1 MVEWFFSAMKQYPEI
16 AIFLALAFG
25 YYFGKFTFKGIG
37 LGAVTATL
45 IAGVVIGQI
54 GITINQPLKAF
65 AFLMFLFAVGYG
77 VGPQFVRGIA
87 RDGVPQAVFSVV
99 QCVFSLLAIVLIAKV
114 AGYDLGYAAGLY
126 SGSQTISAAMG
137 LSTDAINRL
146 GLPPDQAKA
155 LIDSMPVAYAV
166 SYMFGTMGSAIVI
179 AVLGP
184 KLLGIDLVAAC
195 KDYEEKFGGT
205 KKEVGGAGTAW
216 HRWVLRA
223 YKVQPAGKAAGVP
236 AAELDS
242 MLPDARSFV
251 QRISRGGKMIDATAD
266 TVLQEGDVVAV
277 AAGRGARVTDKV
289 RRAGRAAGLRVA
301 EIESMVPDARIFV
314 QRIRR
319 GGQIIDATAD
329 TVLQEGDVVAV
340 AGEGEVLVRVLQ
352 GAVEVDDRELLAVP
366 IEGVDV
372 LVTNKEV
379 DGKTLAELAQRP
391 SARGVF
397 LRKITR
403 GATATDIPILPS
415 TKINRGDLLTIVGRT
430 QDTAAATKLLGVADR
445 PTDIT
450 DMAFVAGAVVV
461 GGLIGALVVNVAGVP
476 LTLSTAGGALIAGI
490 IGGWLRSVRP
500 SFGRIP
506 TPTVWFM
513 NSVGLNIFIAIVGI
527 SAGPGFVNG
536 LKTQGIGLFL
546 WGALATTIPLVLGMF
561 VAKYL
566 FRFHDALNLGI
577 VSGARTTTASLGLV
591 CDQAKSQIPAL
602 GYTVTYAVGNTL
614 LTIWGMVVIMLLS

>member
-1 MVEWFFSAMKQYPEI
+1 MIEWFFGALKQYPEI
-16 AIFLALAFG
+16 AIFLALGLG
-25 YYFGKFTFKGIG
+25 YYFGKFTYKGIG
-37 LGAVTATL
+37 LGSVTATL

-65 AFLMFLFAVGYG
+65 SFLMFLFAVGYG

-87 RDGVPQAVFSVV
+87 SNGLPQAAFSAV
-99 QCVFSLLAIVLIAKV
+99 QCVFSLLACVLIAKI

-146 GLPPDQAKA
+146 DLAADQAKA

-166 SYMFGTMGSAIVI
+166 TYMFGTMGSAIVI

-195 KDYEEKFGGT
+195 KDYEEKQGGG
-205 KKEVGGAGTAW
+205 KKELGGPGTGW
-216 HRWVLRA
+216 YRRVLRA
-223 YKVQPAGKAAGVP
+223 YKVQAGAKVVGMRAEEAEALVP
-236 AAELDS
+236 DS
-242 MLPDARSFV
+242 RLFIL
-251 QRISRGGKMIDATAD
+251 RIRRGGQIMDATAD
-266 TVLQEGDVVAV
+266 TVLKDGDVVAIGGDREV
-277 AAGRGARVTDKV
+277 MLKALQNAA
-289 RRAGRAAGLRVA
+289 
-301 EIESMVPDARIFV
+301 
-314 QRIRR
+314 
-319 GGQIIDATAD
+319 
-329 TVLQEGDVVAV
+329 
-340 AGEGEVLVRVLQ
+340 
-352 GAVEVDDRELLAVP
+352 EVDDRELLAVP
-366 IEGVDV
+366 IEGIDV
-372 LVTNKEV
+372 LVTNKDV
-379 DGKTLAELAQRP
+379 DGKTLAELAARP
-391 SARGVF
+391 EARGVF

-403 GATATDIPILPS
+403 GATATDIPIMAG
-415 TKINRGDLLTIVGRT
+415 TEINRGDLLTLVGRT
-430 QDTAAATKLLGVADR
+430 QDTTAATKMLGVADR

-450 DMAFVAGAVVV
+450 DMAFVGAAIVI
-461 GGLIGALVVNVAGVP
+461 GGLIGALVFKVAGVP

-546 WGALATTIPLVLGMF
+546 WGVAATTIPLVLGMF
-561 VAKYL
+561 TAKYL
-566 FRFHDALNLGI
+566 FRFHDALTLGI

-614 LTIWGMVVIMLLS
+614 LTIWGMVIVMLLS

>member
-1 MVEWFFSAMKQYPEI
+1 MIDWFFGALKQYPEI
-16 AIFLALAFG
+16 AIFLALALG

-37 LGAVTATL
+37 LGSVTATL

-65 AFLMFLFAVGYG
+65 SFLMFLFAVGYG

-87 RDGVPQAVFSVV
+87 STGLPQAAFSAV
-99 QCVFSLLAIVLIAKV
+99 QCVFSLVACVLIAKV
-114 AGYDLGYAAGLY
+114 AGYDLGYAAGFY

-146 GLPPDQAKA
+146 GLPADQAKA

-166 SYMFGTMGSAIVI
+166 TYMFGTMGSAIVI

-195 KDYEEKFGGT
+195 KEYEEKHGGG
-205 KKEVGGAGTAW
+205 KKELGGPGTGW
-216 HRWVLRA
+216 YRRVVRA
-223 YKVQPAGKAAGVP
+223 YKVQP
-236 AAELDS
+236 
-242 MLPDARSFV
+242 
-251 QRISRGGKMIDATAD
+251 GGK
-266 TVLQEGDVVAV
+266 
-277 AAGRGARVTDKV
+277 
-289 RRAGRAAGLRVA
+289 AAGLRVA
-301 EIESMVPDARIFV
+301 DAEALVPDARLFIL
-314 QRIRR
+314 RIRR
-319 GGQIIDATAD
+319 DGQIMDATAD
-329 TVLQEGDVVAV
+329 TILKDGDVVAI
-340 AGEGEVLVRVLQ
+340 AGERDVLLKALQ
-352 GAVEVDDRELLAVP
+352 GAVEVEDRELLAMP
-366 IEGVDV
+366 IEGIDV
-372 LVTNKEV
+372 LVTNKDV
-379 DGKTLAELAQRP
+379 DGKTLAQLAARP
-391 SARGVF
+391 ETRGVF

-403 GATATDIPILPS
+403 GVTATDIPILAD
-415 TKINRGDLLTIVGRT
+415 TEINRGDLLTLVGRT
-430 QDTAAATKLLGVADR
+430 QDVAAATKMLGVADR
-445 PTDIT
+445 VTDIT
-450 DMAFVAGAVVV
+450 DMAFVGAAIVI
-461 GGLIGALVVNVAGVP
+461 GGLIGALVFKVSGVP

-490 IGGWLRSVRP
+490 IGGWWRSVRP
-500 SFGRIP
+500 TFGRIP

-546 WGALATTIPLVLGMF
+546 WGVAATTIPLVLGMF
-561 VAKYL
+561 TAKYL
-566 FRFHDALNLGI
+566 FRFHDALTLGI
-577 VSGARTTTASLGLV
+577 VSGSRTTTASLGLV

>member
-1 MVEWFFSAMKQYPEI
+1 MIDWLFAALKQYPEI
-16 AIFLALAFG
+16 AIFLALALG

-37 LGAVTATL
+37 LGSVTATL

-65 AFLMFLFAVGYG
+65 SFLMFLFAVGYA
-77 VGPQFVRGIA
+77 VGPQFVRGISSN
-87 RDGVPQAVFSVV
+87 GLPQAIFAAV
-99 QCVFSLLAIVLIAKV
+99 QCVFSLAACVVIAKL

-146 GLPPDQAKA
+146 GRTTDEAKA
-155 LIDSMPVAYAV
+155 LLDSMPVAYAV
-166 SYMFGTMGSAIVI
+166 TYMFGTMGSAIVI
-179 AVLGP
+179 AIIGP

-195 KDYEEKFGGT
+195 KDYEEKHGGG
-205 KKEVGGAGTAW
+205 KKDVGGPGTAW
-216 HRWVLRA
+216 SRWALRA
-223 YKVQPAGKAAGVP
+223 YKVQAGGKAVGLRVAEAEGMVP
-236 AAELDS
+236 DS
-242 MLPDARSFV
+242 RLFIL
-251 QRISRGGKMIDATAD
+251 RIRRDGQILDATAD
-266 TVLQEGDVVAV
+266 TVL
-277 AAGRGARVTDKV
+277 K
-289 RRAGRAAGLRVA
+289 
-301 EIESMVPDARIFV
+301 
-314 QRIRR
+314 
-319 GGQIIDATAD
+319 
-329 TVLQEGDVVAV
+329 EGDVVAV
-340 AGEGEVLVRVLQ
+340 AGEREVLVTALQ
-352 GAVEVDDRELLAVP
+352 SAVEVDDRELLAVP
-366 IEGVDV
+366 VEGVDV

-379 DGKTLAELAQRP
+379 DGKTLADLASRP
-391 SARGVF
+391 EARGVY

-415 TKINRGDLLTIVGRT
+415 TEINRGDLLTVVGRT
-430 QDTAAATKLLGVADR
+430 QDTAVATKMLGVADR
-445 PTDIT
+445 PTDVT
-450 DMAFVAGAVVV
+450 DMAFVGAAIVV
-461 GGLIGALVVNVAGVP
+461 GGLIGAVLVKVAGVP

-500 SFGRIP
+500 AFGRIP

-546 WGALATTIPLVLGMF
+546 WGALATTVPLILGMY
-561 VAKYL
+561 VAKYV

-577 VSGARTTTASLGLV
+577 ISGSRTTTASLGLV
-591 CDQAKSQIPAL
+591 CDQAQSQIPAL

-614 LTIWGMVVIMLLS
+614 LTIWGMIIIMLLS